1 MAKSQYT
8 DDELIERI
16 ARGDW
21 GADAASP
28 RIDTITRLVSQRQRR
43 RRMTIGAGFAAGLV
57 AAAATTAVLIGGPD
71 TTPTSLDDQAAQT
84 PGVTEP
90 ASSRATNAPP
100 RFPECPSTHLVLSD
114 GPYAGTPQR
123 PVKTVFF
130 KNIGKSTCVF
140 ADHVVLRIGSTS
152 GESTPVDMTSADS
165 GPWTL
170 RPKEAVVFT
179 VTAPPPSSCTQEGGR
194 TARMFIIEQGRAF
207 TSMFSFPG
215 MRVANCDAPV
225 LTSVRV
231 GRPPPAN

>member
-21 GADAASP
+21 GADAATP

-43 RRMTIGAGFAAGLV
+43 RRTTIGAGLTAGLV

-84 PGVTEP
+84 PTVTEP
-90 ASSRATNAPP
+90 ATARATNAPP
-100 RFPECPSTHLVLSD
+100 RFPECTNAYLLLSR

-123 PVKTVFF
+123 PVQSVFI
-130 KNIGKSTCVF
+130 KNIGKQTCVL
-140 ADHVVLRIGSTS
+140 AEQPVLSIGSTN
-152 GESTPVDMTSADS
+152 GGSTPVDMTSADS

-179 VTAPPPSSCTQEGGR
+179 VTAPPPLSCMQVGGDQ
-194 TARMFIIEQGRAF
+194 TARQLIIEQGDF
-207 TSMFSFPG
+207 TSTFIFPG
-215 MRVANCDAPV
+215 MRVAACDAPV
-225 LTSVRV
+225 LTDVRV
-231 GRPPPAN
+231 GPPPPN